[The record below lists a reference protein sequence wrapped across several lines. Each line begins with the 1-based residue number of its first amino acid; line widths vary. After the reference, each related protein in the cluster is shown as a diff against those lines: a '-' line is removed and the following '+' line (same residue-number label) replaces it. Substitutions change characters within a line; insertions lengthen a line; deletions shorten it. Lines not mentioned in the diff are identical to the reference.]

1 MNFDAVEKLCAPRVT
16 ELLSA
21 IPDSQSTK
29 QFLILI
35 KHILN
40 SFLDKKLKIEERIY
54 SIWHGTFF
62 LRLWRKW
69 LQENNYSIDKNFIT
83 SNAYTSIEL
92 NAHGL
97 LILIEKS
104 RTTNQFTPWL
114 CSSQPCESIFRKI
127 RSMTSTFSTI
137 VNFNLIS
144 ILRRLNRLQI
154 LNEISTDLSKYS
166 LSYLIKYTQKNYI

>member
-1 MNFDAVEKLCAPRVT
+1 MGSKIVSPEHVKKLIKQFSKDKHLLCDSDLEPKDKMNFDAVEKLCAPRVT

-40 SFLDKKLKIEERIY
+40 SFLNKKLKIEERIY
-54 SIWHGTFF
+54 SMWHATFF
-62 LRLWRKW
+62 LRLWRRW

-97 LILIEKS
+97 LILIEKIIS
-104 RTTNQFTPWL
+104 LHLGYVAINHV
-114 CSSQPCESIFRKI
+114 KK
-127 RSMTSTFSTI
+127 FS
-137 VNFNLIS
+137 
-144 ILRRLNRLQI
+144 
-154 LNEISTDLSKYS
+154 DK
-166 LSYLIKYTQKNYI
+166 